1 MAQVESIQ
9 ATPGISPGAFRDEKV
24 QGHPKLSGGGLPVTE
39 DGPRTAELERE
50 RERER
55 ERGGWR
61 EREKAVPMTV
71 LILGSKILLKL
82 H

>member
-50 RERER
+50 RERGKVGDGER
-55 ERGGWR
+55 ER
-61 EREKAVPMTV
+61 KQSP
-71 LILGSKILLKL
+71 
-82 H
+82 

>member
-1 MAQVESIQ
+1 M
-9 ATPGISPGAFRDEKV
+9 
-24 QGHPKLSGGGLPVTE
+24 TE

-50 RERER
+50 REREGKWGM
-55 ERGGWR
+55 ER

>member
-1 MAQVESIQ
+1 M
-9 ATPGISPGAFRDEKV
+9 
-24 QGHPKLSGGGLPVTE
+24 TE

-55 ERGGWR
+55 ESGGWR

>member
-1 MAQVESIQ
+1 M
-9 ATPGISPGAFRDEKV
+9 
-24 QGHPKLSGGGLPVTE
+24 TE

-50 RERER
+50 REGES
-55 ERGGWR
+55 GGWR

>member
-50 RERER
+50 REREGKWGM
-55 ERGGWR
+55 ER
-61 EREKAVPMTV
+61 ERESSPHDSFNTW
-71 LILGSKILLKL
+71 I
-82 H
+82 